1 MEIFVFQEKSNK
13 KEDILI
19 FEEIFSKKEDIFVLE
34 EIFSKE
40 MRLEVLE
47 KIGNRDILMV
57 NFSVIFVFSRL
68 NLEVKDDINVKNNS
82 IIGSFNIQKVE
93 GNLVVSDNGNVKYGS
108 N

>member
-40 MRLEVLE
+40 TRLEVLE

-68 NLEVKDDINVKNNS
+68 NLEVKDDISVKNNS
-82 IIGSFNIQKVE
+82 IIIQKVE
-93 GNLVVSDNGNVKYGS
+93 GNLVVSDNGNVKCGS

>member
-19 FEEIFSKKEDIFVLE
+19 FEEIFSK
-34 EIFSKE
+34 EI
-40 MRLEVLE
+40 RLEVLE

-82 IIGSFNIQKVE
+82 IIGSFIIQKVE

>member
-1 MEIFVFQEKSNK
+1 MNK

-40 MRLEVLE
+40 TRLEVLE
-47 KIGNRDILMV
+47 KIGNRDIMMV
-57 NFSVIFVFSRL
+57 DFSVIFVSSRL

-82 IIGSFNIQKVE
+82 IIGSFII
-93 GNLVVSDNGNVKYGS
+93 
-108 N
+108 